1 MKEPLRCII
10 IDDEEGAHVVI
21 EHYIKRITTVTLC
34 GNFYNAIEA
43 MDFIYKNQVDLLFLD
58 INMPGLSGLSML
70 DVMSKRPLVVLTT
83 AHKEYALD
91 GYKYQV
97 VDYLVKP
104 IEFHHF
110 LAAVDKVISR
120 ARLSSVN
127 QTAEASR
134 PPLPHHIML
143 RIEGNLHKISTEDIR
158 YIQSRGNYIK
168 VYTMAASL
176 ISPVTTSEIEQKL
189 DKQQFRRIHKSYI
202 IALNQV
208 EKIVGAQVYLKGD
221 VVLPIGNTFRR
232 ELLECF
238 Q

>member
-1 MKEPLRCII
+1 MKASLSCII

-21 EHYIKRITTVTLC
+21 EHYIKRVTTLTLS

-70 DVMSKRPLVVLTT
+70 EVMSKRPLVVLTT

-104 IEFHHF
+104 IEFQNF
-110 LAAVDKVISR
+110 LAAVDKVLSR
-120 ARLSSVN
+120 
-127 QTAEASR
+127 ASR
-134 PPLPHHIML
+134 PAFPDHVML
-143 RIEGNLHKISTEDIR
+143 RVDGNLHKIITEDIR

-168 VYTMAASL
+168 VYTKGASH